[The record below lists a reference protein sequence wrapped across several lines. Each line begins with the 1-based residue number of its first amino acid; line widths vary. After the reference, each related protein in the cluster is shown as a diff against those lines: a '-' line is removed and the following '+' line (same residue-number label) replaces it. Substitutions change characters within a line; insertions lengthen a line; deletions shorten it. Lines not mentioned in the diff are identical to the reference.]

1 MATDNQPTSPS
12 PRPGAITR
20 AVRALRWIA
29 PGVGLALIPKCPA
42 CLAAY
47 LALGTGMA
55 VSLNA
60 AEALRVGLFLICGG
74 ALAVLIFRKARQTC
88 RRSPRDG

>member
-1 MATDNQPTSPS
+1 MATDHQPSSPS

-20 AVRALRWIA
+20 AVRALRWLA

-55 VSLNA
+55 VSLQA
-60 AEALRVGLFLICGG
+60 AEALRIALFVICGG
-74 ALAVLIFRKARQTC
+74 TLAALIFRKARRPC
-88 RRSPRDG
+88 RRSAPDG